1 MYPVA
6 DPVAGWGGEKHEIYA
21 ATFGGHLFSDFFLQ
35 GWEGHGPLAPPD
47 LLLASVNQLI
57 FFQAEVAEVDLHRF
71 RGMPSVISDGS
82 TDGLATDN
90 KSDFGCF
97 ALPPIKYPN
106 GKYRMQWRI

>member
-1 MYPVA
+1 MRDREMTLTQVFSR
-6 DPVAGWGGEKHEIYA
+6 
-21 ATFGGHLFSDFFLQ
+21 TF
-35 GWEGHGPLAPPD
+35 
-47 LLLASVNQLI
+47 LLTI
-57 FFQAEVAEVDLHRF
+57 FQAEVAEGDLHRF

-106 GKYRMQWRI
+106 GKYRRQWRI